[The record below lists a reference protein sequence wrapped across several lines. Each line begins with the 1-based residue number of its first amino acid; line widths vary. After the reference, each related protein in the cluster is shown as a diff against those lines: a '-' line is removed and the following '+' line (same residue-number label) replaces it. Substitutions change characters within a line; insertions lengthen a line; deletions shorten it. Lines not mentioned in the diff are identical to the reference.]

1 MWYEMFEI
9 AVFAALLWGAWRLG
23 VRDGKMLGRSSS
35 AQIAPPVPRPENVVF
50 RETMPPEDLVF
61 PDEDDE
67 PGTDEPGE
75 EDQKLNERLKEIEIF
90 DGWKR

>member
-23 VRDGKMLGRSSS
+23 VRDGKMLGHSSS

-50 RETMPPEDLVF
+50 RVRTRR
-61 PDEDDE
+61 
-67 PGTDEPGE
+67 TSR
-75 EDQKLNERLKEIEIF
+75 ERTNRE
-90 DGWKR
+90 KRTKS

>member
-35 AQIAPPVPRPENVVF
+35 AQIAPP
-50 RETMPPEDLVF
+50 EDLVF
-61 PDEDDE
+61 PNEEDE

-90 DGWKR
+90 DGWK

>member
-50 RETMPPEDLVF
+50 RETMPPEETDI
-61 PDEDDE
+61 PAQTSDDAEE
-67 PGTDEPGE
+67 PLPCRQLPERSRSAEP
-75 EDQKLNERLKEIEIF
+75 
-90 DGWKR
+90 